1 MGSSQSLTV
10 EGVPGDETAQR
21 AFYGFMD
28 KAVKNLFEWIEPQ
41 PLNVTV
47 RNAAADAASKA
58 VNADAKPASDEMTT
72 EQRAEQYAA
81 TEPLHLLDQ
90 LIVPA
95 DMMAQIE
102 LTIHAI
108 RVEPLVYDTW
118 GLRRI
123 EPFPRS
129 ALNFHGAP
137 GTGKT
142 LAAHAI
148 ASALGKKILVAS
160 YAQIESKFHG
170 DGPKNVE
177 ALFFAA
183 QRDDSI
189 LFLDEADS
197 MLSRRL
203 TNVTQGSEQAIN
215 SMRSQLL
222 ICLEKFRGVV
232 IFATNLVENYDQVFE
247 TRVRHIKFPLPNAE
261 ARAAIWRKHLPGE
274 MPLAA
279 DVDIMALV
287 KMALVKAG
295 ADFCGRDIKNA
306 VINAATQ
313 AAIDG
318 KQRVTQSDFT
328 LAIQKINEARRELKL
343 TNDYLVGAEE
353 PGEELS
359 AQIMSALQNQETA
372 EATIS

>member
-1 MGSSQSLTV
+1 MDINPSLV
-10 EGVPGDETAQR
+10 VAGVPGDEVDQR
-21 AFYGFMD
+21 AFHGYMD
-28 KAVKNLFEWIEPQ
+28 KAVKNLFKRTGPQ
-41 PLNVTV
+41 SLNITV
-47 RNAAADAASKA
+47 SNDFSTDSTTTLKTQ
-58 VNADAKPASDEMTT
+58 NILAKQLDSDEMTT
-72 EQRAEQYAA
+72 EQRAEQYSA
-81 TEPLHLLDQ
+81 TEPLHQLDQ
-90 LIVPA
+90 LIVSA

-129 ALNFHGAP
+129 ALNFHGSP

-148 ASALGKKILVAS
+148 ASALRKKILVAS

-183 QRDDSI
+183 QREEAV

-232 IFATNLVENYDQVFE
+232 IFATNLVENYDQAFE
-247 TRVRHIKFPLPNAE
+247 TRVRHIKFPMPNAT
-261 ARAAIWRKHLPGE
+261 ARNAIWRKHLPPE
-274 MPLAA
+274 MPLAT
-279 DVDIMALV
+279 DVNIVELV
-287 KMALVKAG
+287 ELG
-295 ADFCGRDIKNA
+295 ANFCGRDVKNA

-313 AAIDG
+313 TAIDVRS
-318 KQRVTQSDFT
+318 QVRQSDFL
-328 LAIQKINEARRELKL
+328 LAIRKINEARIDLHAPG
-343 TNDYLVGAEE
+343 NGFVQEE
-353 PGEELS
+353 PDSELS
-359 AQIMSALQNQETA
+359 AQILSALKNQNKSDGVVA
-372 EATIS
+372 

>member
-1 MGSSQSLTV
+1 MV
-10 EGVPGDETAQR
+10 EGVPGDEVDQR
-21 AFYGFMD
+21 AFYGYMD
-28 KAVKNLFEWIEPQ
+28 KAVRNLFKRIGPQ

-47 RNAAADAASKA
+47 RNGDAPVPS
-58 VNADAKPASDEMTT
+58 VIRDTTDAETKQPASDELTT

-81 TEPLHLLDQ
+81 VEPLHQLEQ

-95 DMMAQIE
+95 DMMAQIN

-118 GLRRI
+118 GLRTI

-129 ALNFHGAP
+129 ALNFHGSP

-183 QRDDSI
+183 QRDEAV
-189 LFLDEADS
+189 LFMDEADS
-197 MLSRRL
+197 LLSRRL

-222 ICLEKFRGVV
+222 ICLEKFRGIV
-232 IFATNLVENYDQVFE
+232 IFATNLVENYDQAFE
-247 TRVRHIKFPLPNAE
+247 TRVRHINFPMPNAE
-261 ARAAIWRKHLPGE
+261 AREAIWNKHLPPE
-274 MPLAA
+274 LPRAS
-279 DVDIMALV
+279 DVNIAELV
-287 KMALVKAG
+287 QAG
-295 ADFCGRDIKNA
+295 SEFCGRDIKNA

-318 KQRVTQSDFT
+318 KQQVSQGDFQFAIGEIIDAQTDLRKAKSDFFG
-328 LAIQKINEARRELKL
+328 
-343 TNDYLVGAEE
+343 DEE
-353 PGEELS
+353 GEKDLS
-359 AQIMSALQNQETA
+359 GVVAAALGSPHIANRSGTVQTGG
-372 EATIS
+372 

>member
-1 MGSSQSLTV
+1 MNNGLSLVV
-10 EGVPGDETAQR
+10 EGVPGEECDRR

-28 KAVKNLFEWIEPQ
+28 KAVRNLFKRIGEQ

-47 RNAAADAASKA
+47 RNTPEATRETTVSESKQ
-58 VNADAKPASDEMTT
+58 PASDELTT
-72 EQRAEQYAA
+72 EQRAEQYTA
-81 TEPLHLLDQ
+81 TEPLFLLNQ

-118 GLRRI
+118 GLRQI

-129 ALNFHGAP
+129 ALNFHGEP

-183 QRDDSI
+183 QRDEAI
-189 LFLDEADS
+189 LFMDEADS

-232 IFATNLVENYDQVFE
+232 IFATNLVENYDQAFE
-247 TRVRHIKFPLPNAE
+247 TRVRHIKFPMPNAE
-261 ARAAIWRKHLPGE
+261 ARTAIWQKHLPSE
-274 MPLAA
+274 MPLSP
-279 DVDIMALV
+279 DVNIASLV
-287 KMALVKAG
+287 EAG
-295 ADFCGRDIKNA
+295 SDYCGRDIKNA

-318 KQRVTQSDFT
+318 EIEVAQCNFIF
-328 LAIQKINEARRELKL
+328 AIQKINDARADLKAAK
-343 TNDYLVGAEE
+343 DGFIAEQSS
-353 PGEELS
+353 EELS
-359 AQIMSALQNQETA
+359 NRIVNALQEEDCEQ
-372 EATIS
+372 TIV

>member
-1 MGSSQSLTV
+1 MQESIQKQVLGF
-10 EGVPGDETAQR
+10 PGEAKYAGDVAVCR
-21 AFYGFMD
+21 AR
-28 KAVKNLFEWIEPQ
+28 LIE
-41 PLNVTV
+41 
-47 RNAAADAASKA
+47 A
-58 VNADAKPASDEMTT
+58 VNKFLVNTGSMPLHIQIVTSDFVKPQEEILTKRADSDELTT
-72 EQRAEQYAA
+72 EQRAEQYAVTA
-81 TEPLHLLDQ
+81 PLHLLDQ

-95 DMMAQIE
+95 DMMVQVE

-183 QRDDSI
+183 QRDDAI
-189 LFLDEADS
+189 LFMDEADS

-232 IFATNLVENYDQVFE
+232 IFATNLVENYDQAFE
-247 TRVRHIKFPLPNAE
+247 TRVRHIKFPMPNAE
-261 ARAAIWRKHLPGE
+261 ARHAIWRKHLPPE
-274 MPLAA
+274 MPIAE
-279 DVDIMALV
+279 DVNIAE
-287 KMALVKAG
+287 LVKAG
-295 ADFCGRDIKNA
+295 LLFCGRDVKNA

-318 KQRVTQSDFT
+318 NQEVSQSDFMF
-328 LAIQKINEARRELKL
+328 AIQKINEARRELNPASDDL
-343 TNDYLVGAEE
+343 AEADE
-353 PGEELS
+353 PSEELS
-359 AQIMSALQNQETA
+359 AQIMNALHKQETA
-372 EATIS
+372 EAMVS